1 MKTRLKRNAVG
12 KWWGGKKEYE
22 YDYRKYEDIARHTG
36 VTVSAEC
43 QRSKRLYLK
52 FARQV
57 VKEIHPEMPE
67 AEQELLSLTIM
78 KTDWWEDCIRRAW
91 EER

>member
-22 YDYRKYEDIARHTG
+22 YDYRKYEDIAKHTG
-36 VTVSAEC
+36 VTISAEC
-43 QRSKRLYLK
+43 QRCKRLYLK

-57 VKEIHPEMPE
+57 VKEIHPQMPE
-67 AEQELLSLTIM
+67 DEQEQLSWSIM
-78 KTDWWEDCIRRAW
+78 QTDWWEDCIRRAY